1 MPKVEYSEIKDIYQY
16 EKIRP
21 EFRRRIIELK
31 KKRRVEIGDKLSLTF
46 ENHDTVLFQIQE
58 MVRAERI
65 VDEEKIKDEVDV
77 YNQLIPEPGELSAT
91 LFIEIREM
99 DKIKEELD
107 RFHGIDSPGCVYLKI
122 GDRYLVPAIFESGRA
137 RADKVSAVHYLRFRF
152 APEQKRAFLEG
163 DQPVELVVDH
173 PNYRHRA
180 VINPETLRSL
190 AEDLEGRS

>member
-1 MPKVEYSEIKDIYQY
+1 MLKVEYSEIKDIYHY

-21 EFRRRIIELK
+21 EFRRKIIELK
-31 KKRRVEIGDKLSLTF
+31 KKRRVEIGDKLSLAF

-91 LFIEIREM
+91 LFIEIRELER
-99 DKIKEELD
+99 IKEELD
-107 RFHGIDSPGCVYLKI
+107 RFYGIDSSNCIYLKI
-122 GDRYLVPAIFESGRA
+122 GDRNIVPAIFESGRA
-137 RADKVSAVHYLRFRF
+137 SADKVSAVHYLRFRF
-152 APEQKRAFLEG
+152 TPEQKLAFLG
-163 DQPVELVVDH
+163 GNGPNELVVDH
-173 PNYRHRA
+173 PNYRHRT